1 MLEGTVPEIAAIL
14 TTRDRGQ
21 HLPRVLAGLWRQ
33 SLAFERFEVIVVD
46 DGSADDTIAVLE
58 ALGQGLPLRVF
69 RQKASGMA
77 AARNLG
83 VLAARAPIVVLMD
96 DDDAPD
102 PWLLETHLNAH
113 WRESDPAMAVLGHIS
128 LDPTIAALPLM
139 RHVTEVGCQ
148 LFAYGQF
155 RPGQVL
161 DYTAFRSEHISC
173 KRYLLLE
180 HGLFDPDL
188 TAGCEDIELGW
199 RLRPRGL
206 RVIYE
211 PTARSIMFRAM
222 TFDEFCHRSM
232 QQGRSQWHFHAK
244 HATRQV
250 RSYCE
255 INTCLSAWEREGARF
270 EEVIARARSLDE
282 TAANASRD
290 MPLDGSFAAILDA
303 AYREAFF
310 LCRAKGLAEA
320 SRC

>member
-1 MLEGTVPEIAAIL
+1 MREGAVPEIAAIL
-14 TTRDRGQ
+14 ATRNRGQ
-21 HLPRVLAGLWRQ
+21 LLPRILAGLWRQ

-58 ALGQGLPLRVF
+58 ALGEGLPLRVF

-83 VLAARAPIVVLMD
+83 VLAAQAPILVFMD

-102 PWLLETHLNAH
+102 PWLLETHLAAH
-113 WRESDPAMAVLGHIS
+113 WREPDPAMAVLGYTS

-161 DYTAFRSEHISC
+161 DYTAFQGERISC
-173 KRYLLLE
+173 KRFLLLE
-180 HGLFDPDL
+180 HGLFDPDF
-188 TAGCEDIELGW
+188 TVGCEDIELGW

-211 PTARSIMFRAM
+211 PTARSVMFRAI

-232 QQGRSQWHFHAK
+232 QQGRSQWRFHAK

-255 INTCLSAWEREGARF
+255 IDACLSAWEREEARF
-270 EEVIARARSLDE
+270 EDIIARARALDE
-282 TAANASRD
+282 TANTHAGRD
-290 MPLDGSFAAILDA
+290 IPLDGRLQAALDA

-320 SRC
+320 SR

>member
-1 MLEGTVPEIAAIL
+1 MREGAVPEIAVILAI
-14 TTRDRGQ
+14 RDRGQ
-21 HLPRVLAGLWRQ
+21 LLPRVLAGLWRQ

-46 DGSADDTIAVLE
+46 DGSTDDTIAVLE
-58 ALGQGLPLRVF
+58 ALSEGLPLRLL
-69 RQKASGMA
+69 RQKASGKA

-83 VLAARAPIVVLMD
+83 TLAARAPLLVFIG

-102 PWLLETHLNAH
+102 PWLLETHLAAH
-113 WRESDPAMAVLGHIS
+113 WREPDPAMAVLGYTS
-128 LDPTIAALPLM
+128 LDPTIAAQPLM

-161 DYTAFRSEHISC
+161 DYTAFRGEHISC
-173 KRYLLLE
+173 KRFLLLE
-180 HGLFDPDL
+180 HGLFDPNF
-188 TAGCEDIELGW
+188 TSGCEDIELGW
-199 RLRPRGL
+199 RLRSRGL

-211 PTARSIMFRAM
+211 PSARSVMLRAM
-222 TFDEFCHRSM
+222 TFDEFCDRSM

-244 HATRQV
+244 HAARQV

-255 INTCLSAWEREGARF
+255 IDACLSAWEREGPRF
-270 EEVIARARSLDE
+270 EDIIARARDLDE
-282 TAANASRD
+282 TDSNASRD
-290 MPLDGSFAAILDA
+290 VPLDHSFQAILDT

-310 LCRAKGLAEA
+310 LCRARGLTEA